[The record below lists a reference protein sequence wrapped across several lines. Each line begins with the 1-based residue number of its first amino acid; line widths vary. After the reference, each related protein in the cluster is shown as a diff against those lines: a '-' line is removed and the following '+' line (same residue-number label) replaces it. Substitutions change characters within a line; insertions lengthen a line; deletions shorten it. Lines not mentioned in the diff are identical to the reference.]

1 MTQVGDGGVQIAA
14 VAGKLLGGEGVQ
26 LLWGAVLRVGGAAEG
41 IKINDGFLPESF
53 AEVLPLAHIVAQL
66 ARHKTGPQH
75 TVQLHSH
82 FVAAAA
88 GGALEIPMVADGNH
102 GTVRNIVRG
111 GGHFRID
118 QRHIPVGCG
127 VMQAAFILVQVFFQR
142 GNQRLVD
149 VFPPLLAG
157 DQGGNIFAQPL
168 HTAGMKPRLSLRHGQ
183 DGDGG
188 DVLTAA
194 LGRRVKEAH
203 GVQLVAEEFRPHRPV
218 FGGGEDV
225 QNAATDGELTRPLH
239 HAAAVVPGGGETG
252 DQVFHGVFPADFQR
266 KGGGKKRGLRHGAQT
281 ERFPRH
287 DLQRGFSNGKVIQLP
302 QALLLPA
309 SGHHGGVVKGQIPAG
324 ENGGGVR
331 KEALQF
337 LLKPPRRKIVLTQ
350 HHHGTVY
357 AAAKPRNHVT
367 AVDLADAG
375 DGDALAVLQRGHH
388 GGVFGN
394 GFQ

>member
-1 MTQVGDGGVQIAA
+1 
-14 VAGKLLGGEGVQ
+14 
-26 LLWGAVLRVGGAAEG
+26 
-41 IKINDGFLPESF
+41 
-53 AEVLPLAHIVAQL
+53 
-66 ARHKTGPQH
+66 
-75 TVQLHSH
+75 
-82 FVAAAA
+82 
-88 GGALEIPMVADGNH
+88 MVADGNH
-102 GTVRNIVRG
+102 GTVRNVIG
-111 GGHFRID
+111 GGCHFRIN
-118 QRHIPVGCG
+118 QRHIPVGSG
-127 VMQAAFILVQVFFQR
+127 IVQAAFVFIQVFFQR
-142 GNQRLVD
+142 GDQGLVD

-157 DQGGNIFAQPL
+157 DQGGNVPAQPL
-168 HTAGMKPRLSLRHGQ
+168 HAAGMESRLGLRHRQ

-188 DVLTAA
+188 DVLTAP

-203 GVQLVAEEFRPHRPV
+203 GVQLVAEEFRPDRPV

-252 DQVFHGVFPADFQR
+252 NQVFHGVFPANFQR

-337 LLKPPRRKIVLTQ
+337 LLKPPRRQIVLTQ
-350 HHHGTVY
+350 HHHG
-357 AAAKPRNHVT
+357 AA
-367 AVDLADAG
+367 
-375 DGDALAVLQRGHH
+375 
-388 GGVFGN
+388 
-394 GFQ
+394 

>member
-1 MTQVGDGGVQIAA
+1 
-14 VAGKLLGGEGVQ
+14 
-26 LLWGAVLRVGGAAEG
+26 
-41 IKINDGFLPESF
+41 
-53 AEVLPLAHIVAQL
+53 
-66 ARHKTGPQH
+66 
-75 TVQLHSH
+75 
-82 FVAAAA
+82 
-88 GGALEIPMVADGNH
+88 MVADGDH

-111 GGHFRID
+111 GGHFRIN

-127 VMQAAFILVQVFFQR
+127 VMQAAFILVQVLFQR
-142 GNQRLVD
+142 GDQRLVD

-157 DQGGNIFAQPL
+157 DQGGNIFAQPR
-168 HTAGMKPRLSLRHGQ
+168 HAAGMKPRLSLRHGKN
-183 DGDGG
+183 GDGG

-203 GVQLVAEEFRPHRPV
+203 GVQLVAEEFCPHRPV

-239 HAAAVVPGGGETG
+239 HAAAVVSGGGETG
-252 DQVFHGVFPADFQR
+252 DQVFHGVFPANLQR
-266 KGGGKKRGLRHGAQT
+266 KGGGEKRGLRHGAQA

-302 QALLLPA
+302 QTLLLPA
-309 SGHHGGVVKGQIPAG
+309 SGHHGGVVKGQVAAG

-337 LLKPPRRKIVLTQ
+337 LLKPPRRQIVLTQ

-357 AAAKPRNHVT
+357 AAAKPRDHVT

-375 DGDALAVLQRGHH
+375 DGHALAVLQRGHH